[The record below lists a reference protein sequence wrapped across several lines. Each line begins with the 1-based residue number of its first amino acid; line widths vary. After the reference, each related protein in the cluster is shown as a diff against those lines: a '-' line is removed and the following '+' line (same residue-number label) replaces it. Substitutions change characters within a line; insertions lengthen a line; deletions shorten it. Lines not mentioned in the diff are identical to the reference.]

1 MNKTGRKFDLGK
13 KINDIFFPPLSCQN
27 LWVFFRRQDI
37 LETNNSNKSEVL
49 ASSTWGQEGGEIV
62 EDLRVDLASGETH
75 HGAHVQGEGAQL
87 LPRAQAVHLQHVL
100 HVVEEAHKQV
110 AGVGAGGE
118 HCGHRGAF
126 HTSEQRSLEGDDES
140 FFFWAA
146 AAAHR

>member
-13 KINDIFFPPLSCQN
+13 KIHYIFFPPLSCQN

-140 FFFWAA
+140 FFSWA